1 MSRYKNQ
8 FRQLEG
14 LIGFRWPEG
23 EKATQMRKKI
33 KIVAGCVGNRQFE
46 V

>member
-8 FRQLEG
+8 FRRLEG

-23 EKATQMRKKI
+23 EKATQMRKMI
-33 KIVAGCVGNRQFE
+33 KIVAGRNGSGQLE
-46 V
+46 G

>member
-23 EKATQMRKKI
+23 EKATKMKKMI
-33 KIVAGCVGNRQFE
+33 EIVAGRNGSGRLE
-46 V
+46 G

>member
-23 EKATQMRKKI
+23 EKATQMRKKAE
-33 KIVAGCVGNRQFE
+33 IVAGCVGNRHFE
-46 V
+46 G